1 MGVEARLK
9 ALSDAQRIDLRRRRD
24 MCQGVMQASASFFAE
39 RARLQHTLDA
49 RKKRIG
55 RREMLFLGAIVAGAI
70 LHWFLIQGKEF
81 QFSLGILVM
90 LIAALWWLLDHLDAA
105 SIERNLARVNCNL
118 NLLLATWVGA
128 GAFGNEFWRYGRFAD
143 AETGEIDW
151 DSDKFHDWWSA
162 LQETLFDAVDDR
174 RSVAV
179 EAGVASS
186 LSAHS
191 AAN

>member
-70 LHWFLIQGKEF
+70 LHWFLIRAIQLAPLTPTCRG
-81 QFSLGILVM
+81 
-90 LIAALWWLLDHLDAA
+90 
-105 SIERNLARVNCNL
+105 ER
-118 NLLLATWVGA
+118 
-128 GAFGNEFWRYGRFAD
+128 
-143 AETGEIDW
+143 IDTH
-151 DSDKFHDWWSA
+151 SGF
-162 LQETLFDAVDDR
+162 R
-174 RSVAV
+174 PR
-179 EAGVASS
+179 
-186 LSAHS
+186 LSARLESVHGLVHR
-191 AAN
+191 